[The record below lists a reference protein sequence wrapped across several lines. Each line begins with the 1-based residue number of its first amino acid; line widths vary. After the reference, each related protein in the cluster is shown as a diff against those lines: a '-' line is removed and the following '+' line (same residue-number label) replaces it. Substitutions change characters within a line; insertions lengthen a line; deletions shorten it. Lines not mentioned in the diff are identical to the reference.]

1 MGWALTVLIQ
11 VGVEVLLGAQPVLE
25 LARVEVLHRALLGLN
40 DLFLLHVNNFRKVVY
55 KLGKYLITIA

>member
-1 MGWALTVLIQ
+1 MGATLGWALTMLVQ

-40 DLFLLHVNNFRKVVY
+40 DLFLLHGSNFRNMVY
-55 KLGKYLITIA
+55 KFGK